1 MNIKKLTLG
10 VGVALIASSGIA
22 MAKYPERP
30 IRMVV
35 ASAPGGGTDF
45 TARAMNDKFAE
56 YLGAAVVIDNRGGA
70 GGLVGSQIVAEAP
83 ADGYTLLQIFTNF
96 AILPS
101 LHKKMTF
108 DVIKDFAPVINLV
121 SSPLIL
127 VVNPSLPA
135 KNVQELI
142 KLAQSKQ
149 GKFNYAAP
157 GIGSLGHLAGEYFK
171 SAANVQMEQIAYK
184 GGGPSVTA
192 LMANQVELYFST
204 LPAAVS
210 QLNAGRLRALG
221 VTSLKRSSTFPQVPT
236 IAEQGVKDFEVVGW
250 FGMFAPA
257 KTPPAIVSQIN
268 AAANKAMAVKEVNDR
283 MLSSGVEVV
292 GGDSASFAK
301 QVKSDVQKWNKV
313 AEQAGLTK

>member
-1 MNIKKLTLG
+1 MKISTNSVIAVAVLT
-10 VGVALIASSGIA
+10 ALSGTVF
-22 MAKYPERP
+22 AKFPERP

-45 TARAMNDKFAE
+45 TARAINDKFSE
-56 YLGAAVVIDNRGGA
+56 YLGAQVVIDNRGGA

-108 DVIKDFAPVINLV
+108 DVIKDFSPVINLV

-184 GGGPSVTA
+184 GGGPSVAA
-192 LMANQVELYFST
+192 LISNQVELYFST
-204 LPAAVS
+204 LPAAVT
-210 QLNAGRLRALG
+210 QVNAGRLRALG

-250 FGMFAPA
+250 FGMFVPA
-257 KTPPAIVSQIN
+257 KTPSAIVTQIN

-283 MLSSGVEVV
+283 MLASGVEVV
-292 GGDSASFAK
+292 GGDPASFAAK
-301 QVKSDVQKWNKV
+301 VKGDVQKWRKV
-313 AEQAGLTK
+313 ATQAGLTK